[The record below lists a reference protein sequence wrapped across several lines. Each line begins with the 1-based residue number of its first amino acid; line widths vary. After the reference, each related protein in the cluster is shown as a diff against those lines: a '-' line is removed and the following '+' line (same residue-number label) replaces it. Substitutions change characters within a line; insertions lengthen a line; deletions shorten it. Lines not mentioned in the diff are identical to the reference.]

1 MRNNNEDG
9 LGGILIEVLLS
20 RMAPTI
26 NCTLVMER
34 LTQCIELLVWE
45 FYASLRAIELVC

>member
-9 LGGILIEVLLS
+9 LGGILIKVLLS
-20 RMAPTI
+20 RMAITI

-34 LTQCIELLVWE
+34 LTQCIKVWE

>member
-9 LGGILIEVLLS
+9 LGGILIKVLLS

-34 LTQCIELLVWE
+34 LTQCIKVWE

>member
-9 LGGILIEVLLS
+9 LGGILIKVLLS
-20 RMAPTI
+20 RMALSI

-34 LTQCIELLVWE
+34 LTQCIKLLVWE

>member
-9 LGGILIEVLLS
+9 LGGILIKVLLS
-20 RMAPTI
+20 RMALTI

-34 LTQCIELLVWE
+34 LTQCNALNYLSGNFMLL
-45 FYASLRAIELVC
+45 